1 MSGRSDYGGM
11 MERKFLEGE
20 IRVEVAE
27 EKGCRRVISVEI
39 TPERFKGE
47 RSRVLKEMVKEVAL
61 PGFRKGKVPVDIV
74 EKRFADEIRSE
85 AIRSI
90 LPLAYE
96 HVIVENSLEPVGDP
110 EFRDVKAL
118 GDDPLSFTVCVEVFP
133 RFEIGEYRGIKV
145 EAEEPVVTDEDVEEV
160 IGNLQERSAD
170 FIKVDRPA
178 AAGAVVTLDFT
189 PIGIDGTVDVKS
201 RVNNYPVQLGSGQI
215 FPAFEEAIQG
225 KGVGESGKVDVDYPA
240 DYKPERLA
248 GKKIGYEFT
257 VNDVREKQVPPL
269 NDEFAAKVDTR
280 FKTLIELREDVR
292 ARLLEEKT
300 KEERRKREEHAMDLI
315 IERNPF
321 DIPRT
326 MQDRFMKELRAEDER
341 RREEAG
347 VEKEQSEEKRKQ
359 IDEFFDR
366 VALRNIK
373 RYFVMER
380 IAEKEGIDVS
390 EADVDKEFQQIA
402 DENGRQIEDVK
413 KLFIK
418 DHERVANLK
427 SRLRER
433 KIFEI
438 ILGAA

>member
-1 MSGRSDYGGM
+1 

-20 IRVEVAE
+20 IRAQVAE

-39 TPERFKGE
+39 IPERFKEE
-47 RSRVLKEMVKEVAL
+47 RSRVLKEMAKEVAL

-74 EKRFADEIRSE
+74 EKRFAGEIRAE
-85 AIRSI
+85 AVRSI
-90 LPLAYE
+90 LPVAYE
-96 HVIVENSLEPVGDP
+96 HIIAENGLEPVGDP
-110 EFRDVKAL
+110 EFRDVKVL
-118 GDDPLSFTVCVEVFP
+118 GDDPLSFNVCVEVFP
-133 RFEIGEYRGIKV
+133 RFEIGEYRGIEV
-145 EAEEPVVTDEDVEEV
+145 EAEEPVITDEEVEEV
-160 IGNLQERSAD
+160 IKNLQERSAD
-170 FIKVDRPA
+170 FLKVDRPA
-178 AAGAVVTLDFT
+178 ATGDVVTLDFT
-189 PIGIDGTVDVKS
+189 PIGSDGTVDVKS
-201 RVNNYPVQLGSGQI
+201 RVNNYPVELGSGQI
-215 FPAFEEAIQG
+215 FPAFEEAIVG
-225 KGVGESGKVDVDYPA
+225 TRVGESGKVDVDYPA

-257 VNDVREKQVPPL
+257 VNDVREKQIPAL

-280 FKTLIELREDVR
+280 FKTLAELREDVR
-292 ARLLEEKT
+292 ARLIEEKA
-300 KEERRKREEHAMDLI
+300 KEERRKREERAIDLL

-326 MQDRFMKELRAEDER
+326 MQDRFKKELR
-341 RREEAG
+341 REAAG
-347 VEKEQSEEKRKQ
+347 VEREQDEEKLKQ

-380 IAEKEGIDVS
+380 IAEKEGVDVLD
-390 EADVDKEFQQIA
+390 ADVDREFQQIA
-402 DENGRQIEDVK
+402 DENGRQVEDVK
-413 KLFIK
+413 KLFMK
-418 DHERVANLK
+418 DQERITSLK

>member
-1 MSGRSDYGGM
+1 M

-20 IRVEVAE
+20 IRVQVAE
-27 EKGCRRVISVEI
+27 DKGCRRVISVEI

-74 EKRFADEIRSE
+74 EKRFGDEIRAE

-96 HVIVENSLEPVGDP
+96 HVIVENGLEPLGDP
-110 EFRDVKAL
+110 EFRDVKAI

-133 RFEIGEYRGIKV
+133 RFEIEEYRTIKV
-145 EAEEPVVTDEDVEEV
+145 QAEEPVVTDEEVDEV
-160 IGNLQERSAD
+160 IKNLQERSAD
-170 FIKVDRPA
+170 FLKVDRPA
-178 AAGAVVTLDFT
+178 ATGDVVTLDFT
-189 PIGIDGTVDVKS
+189 PIGSDGTVDVKS
-201 RVNNYPVQLGSGQI
+201 RVSNYPVELGTGQI
-215 FPAFEEAIQG
+215 FPAFEEAIAG
-225 KGVGESGKVDVDYPA
+225 KRVGESGKVDVDYPA

-248 GKKIGYEFT
+248 GKKIAYEFT
-257 VNDVREKQVPPL
+257 VNDVREKQIPPL
-269 NDEFAAKVDTR
+269 NDEFAAKVDAR
-280 FKTLIELREDVR
+280 FKTLAELREDVR
-292 ARLLEEKT
+292 ARLIDEKV
-300 KEERRKREEHAMDLI
+300 KEERRKREERAIDLI
-315 IERNPF
+315 IERNQF

-326 MQDRFMKELRAEDER
+326 MQDRFKKELAAEDER
-341 RREEAG
+341 RRETAG
-347 VEKEQSEEKRKQ
+347 VEKEENEEKLKQ

-390 EADVDKEFQQIA
+390 EAEVDGEFKQIA

-413 KLFIK
+413 KLFMK
-418 DHERVANLK
+418 DHERIANLK

-433 KIFEI
+433 KIFGT

>member
-1 MSGRSDYGGM
+1 

-20 IRVEVAE
+20 IRVQVAE
-27 EKGCRRVISVEI
+27 DKGCRRVISVEI

-74 EKRFADEIRSE
+74 EKRFGDEIRAE

-96 HVIVENSLEPVGDP
+96 HVIVENGLEPLGDP
-110 EFRDVKAL
+110 EFRDVKAI

-133 RFEIGEYRGIKV
+133 RFEIEEYRTIKV
-145 EAEEPVVTDEDVEEV
+145 QAEEPVVTDEEVDEV
-160 IGNLQERSAD
+160 IKNLQERSAD
-170 FIKVDRPA
+170 FLKVDRPA
-178 AAGAVVTLDFT
+178 ATGDVVTLDFT
-189 PIGIDGTVDVKS
+189 PIGSDGTVDVKS
-201 RVNNYPVQLGSGQI
+201 RVSNYPVELGTGQI
-215 FPAFEEAIQG
+215 FPAFEEAIAG
-225 KGVGESGKVDVDYPA
+225 KRVGESGKVDVDYPA

-248 GKKIGYEFT
+248 GKKIAYEFT
-257 VNDVREKQVPPL
+257 VNDVREKQIPPL
-269 NDEFAAKVDTR
+269 NDEFAAKVDAR
-280 FKTLIELREDVR
+280 FKTLAELREDVR
-292 ARLLEEKT
+292 ARLIDEKV
-300 KEERRKREEHAMDLI
+300 KEERRKREERAIDLI
-315 IERNPF
+315 IERNQF

-326 MQDRFMKELRAEDER
+326 MQDRFKKELAAEDER
-341 RREEAG
+341 RREAAG
-347 VEKEQSEEKRKQ
+347 VGKEESEEKLKQ

-390 EADVDKEFQQIA
+390 EAEVDGEFQQIA
-402 DENGRQIEDVK
+402 DENGRQVEDVK
-413 KLFIK
+413 KLFMK
-418 DHERVANLK
+418 DHERIANLK

>member
-1 MSGRSDYGGM
+1 M
-11 MERKFLEGE
+11 MEKKFLEGE
-20 IRVEVAE
+20 IRIQVAE
-27 EKGCRRVISVEI
+27 DKGCRRVISVEI

-74 EKRFADEIRSE
+74 EKRFGDEIRAE

-96 HVIVENSLEPVGDP
+96 HVIVENGLEPLGDP
-110 EFRDVKAL
+110 EFRDVKVV
-118 GDDPLSFTVCVEVFP
+118 GDDPLSFTVCVEVLP
-133 RFEIGEYRGIKV
+133 RFEIEEYRNIKV
-145 EAEEPVVTDEDVEEV
+145 QAEEPVVTDEEVEEV
-160 IGNLQERSAD
+160 IKNLQERSAD
-170 FIKVDRPA
+170 FLKVDRPA
-178 AAGAVVTLDFT
+178 ATGDVVTLDFT
-189 PIGIDGTVDVKS
+189 PIGSDGTVDVKS
-201 RVNNYPVQLGSGQI
+201 RVSNYPVELGTGQI
-215 FPAFEEAIQG
+215 FPAFEEAIAG
-225 KGVGESGKVDVDYPA
+225 KRVGESGKVDVDYPA

-248 GKKIGYEFT
+248 AKKIGYEYT
-257 VNDVREKQVPPL
+257 VNDVREKQIPPL
-269 NDEFAAKVDTR
+269 NDEFAAKVDAR
-280 FKTLIELREDVR
+280 FKTLAELREDVR
-292 ARLLEEKT
+292 ARLIDEKV
-300 KEERRKREEHAMDLI
+300 KEERRKREERAIDLI
-315 IERNPF
+315 IERNQF

-326 MQDRFMKELRAEDER
+326 MQDRFKKELAAEDER
-341 RREEAG
+341 RREASG
-347 VEKEQSEEKRKQ
+347 VGKEENEEKLKQ

-390 EADVDKEFQQIA
+390 EAEVDGEFQQIA
-402 DENGRQIEDVK
+402 DENGRQVEDVK
-413 KLFIK
+413 KLFMK
-418 DHERVANLK
+418 DHERIANLK

>member
-1 MSGRSDYGGM
+1 
-11 MERKFLEGE
+11 MEKKFLEGE
-20 IRVEVAE
+20 IRVQVAE
-27 EKGCRRVISVEI
+27 DKGCRRVISVEI

-74 EKRFADEIRSE
+74 EKRFGDEIRAE

-96 HVIVENSLEPVGDP
+96 HVIVENGLEPLGDP
-110 EFRDVKAL
+110 EFRDVKVV
-118 GDDPLSFTVCVEVFP
+118 GDDPLSFTVCVEVLP
-133 RFEIGEYRGIKV
+133 RFEIEEYRNIKV
-145 EAEEPVVTDEDVEEV
+145 QAEEPVVTDEEVEEV
-160 IGNLQERSAD
+160 IKNLQERSAD
-170 FIKVDRPA
+170 FLKVDRPA
-178 AAGAVVTLDFT
+178 ATGDVVTLDFT
-189 PIGIDGTVDVKS
+189 PIGSDGTVDVKS
-201 RVNNYPVQLGSGQI
+201 RVSNYPVELGTGQI
-215 FPAFEEAIQG
+215 FPAFEEAIAG
-225 KGVGESGKVDVDYPA
+225 KRVGESGKVDVDYPA

-248 GKKIGYEFT
+248 AKKIGYEYT
-257 VNDVREKQVPPL
+257 VNDVREKQIPPL
-269 NDEFAAKVDTR
+269 NDEFAAKVDAR
-280 FKTLIELREDVR
+280 FKTLAELREDVR
-292 ARLLEEKT
+292 ARLIDEKV
-300 KEERRKREEHAMDLI
+300 KEERRKREERAIDLI
-315 IERNPF
+315 IERNQF

-326 MQDRFMKELRAEDER
+326 MQDRFKKELAAEDER
-341 RREEAG
+341 RREASG
-347 VEKEQSEEKRKQ
+347 VGKEENEEKLKQ

-390 EADVDKEFQQIA
+390 EAEVDGEFKQIA
-402 DENGRQIEDVK
+402 DENGRQVEDVK
-413 KLFIK
+413 KLFMK
-418 DHERVANLK
+418 DHERIANLK

>member
-1 MSGRSDYGGM
+1 M
-11 MERKFLEGE
+11 MEKKFLEGE

-27 EKGCRRVISVEI
+27 EKGCQRVISVEI

-47 RSRVLKEMVKEVAL
+47 RSRVLKEMTREVAL

-74 EKRFADEIRSE
+74 EKRFADEIRAE

-96 HVIVENSLEPVGDP
+96 HVIVEHGLEPVGDP
-110 EFRDVKAL
+110 EFRDVKVV
-118 GDDPLSFTVCVEVFP
+118 GDEPLSFTVCVEVFP
-133 RFEIGEYRGIKV
+133 RFEIEEYRGVKV
-145 EAEEPVVTDEDVEEV
+145 EEEEQVVTDEEVEEV
-160 IGNLQERSAD
+160 IKNLQERSAD
-170 FIKVDRPA
+170 FIKVDRAA
-178 AAGAVVTLDFT
+178 AAGDVVTLDFT
-189 PIGIDGTVDVKS
+189 PIGSDGTVEVKS
-201 RVNNYPVQLGSGQI
+201 RVTNYPVELGTGQI
-215 FPAFEEAIQG
+215 FPSFEEAIQG
-225 KGVGESGKVDVDYPA
+225 KRVGESGKVDVDYPA

-257 VNDVREKQVPPL
+257 VNDIREKQIPPL

-280 FKTLIELREDVR
+280 FKTLAELREDVR
-292 ARLLEEKT
+292 ARLVDEKV
-300 KEERRKREEHAMDLI
+300 KEERRKREERAIDLI

-326 MQDRFMKELRAEDER
+326 MQDRFKKELTAEDER
-341 RREEAG
+341 RREAAG
-347 VEKEQSEEKRKQ
+347 VEKEENEEKRKQ

-380 IAEKEGIDVS
+380 IAEKEGVDVS
-390 EADVDKEFQQIA
+390 EAEVDGEFQKIA
-402 DENGRQIEDVK
+402 EENGRQIEDVK
-413 KLFIK
+413 KLFMK
-418 DHERVANLK
+418 DHERVANLR

>member
-1 MSGRSDYGGM
+1 M
-11 MERKFLEGE
+11 MEKKFLEGE
-20 IRVEVAE
+20 IRVQIGE

-74 EKRFADEIRSE
+74 EKRFEGEIRAE

-90 LPLAYE
+90 LPDAYDHIVSE
-96 HVIVENSLEPVGDP
+96 HGLEPVGDP
-110 EFRDVKAL
+110 EFRDVKAA
-118 GDDPLSFTVCVEVFP
+118 GDEPLAFTVCIEVFP
-133 RFEIGEYRGIKV
+133 RFEIEEYRGITV
-145 EAEEPVVTDEDVEEV
+145 PAEDPVVTDEEVQEV
-160 IGNLQERSAD
+160 IANLRERSAD
-170 FIKVDRPA
+170 FVKVDR
-178 AAGAVVTLDFT
+178 AAGPGDVVTLDFT
-189 PIGIDGTVDVKS
+189 PIGEDGTVDVKS
-201 RVNNYPVQLGSGQI
+201 RVNNYPVELGSGQI
-215 FPAFEEAIQG
+215 FPAFEEAIVG
-225 KGVGESGKVDVDYPA
+225 TRVGESGKVDVDYPA

-257 VNDVREKQVPPL
+257 VNDIREKQIPPL
-269 NDEFAAKVDTR
+269 DDAFAAKVDAK
-280 FKTLIELREDVR
+280 FKTLDELRDDVR
-292 ARLLEEKT
+292 VRLIEEKT
-300 KEERRKREEHAMDLI
+300 KEERRKREERAIDLI
-315 IERNPF
+315 IERNAF

-326 MQDRFMKELRAEDER
+326 MQDRFKKELRAEDER
-341 RREEAG
+341 RREAAG
-347 VEKEQSEEKRKQ
+347 VGREEDEEKLKQ

-380 IAEKEGIDVS
+380 IAEREGVEVSDEDV
-390 EADVDKEFQQIA
+390 ENEFQQIA
-402 DENGRQIEDVK
+402 EENGRQVEDVK
-413 KLFIK
+413 KLFMK
-418 DHERVANLK
+418 DQERVANLK

>member
-1 MSGRSDYGGM
+1 
-11 MERKFLEGE
+11 MEKKFLEGE
-20 IRVEVAE
+20 IRVQVAE
-27 EKGCRRVISVEI
+27 EKGCQRLISVEI

-47 RSRVLKEMVKEVAL
+47 RSRVLKEMVKEIAL

-74 EKRFADEIRSE
+74 EKRFAGEIRAE

-96 HVIVENSLEPVGDP
+96 HVIVENGLEPVGDP
-110 EFRDVKAL
+110 EFRDVKVV

-133 RFEIGEYRGIKV
+133 RFEIEEYRGIKV
-145 EAEEPVVTDEDVEEV
+145 EAEEPIVTDEEVEEV
-160 IGNLQERSAD
+160 INNLQERSAD
-170 FIKVDRPA
+170 FLKVDRPA
-178 AAGAVVTLDFT
+178 AAGDVVTLDFT
-189 PIGIDGTVDVKS
+189 PIGSDGTVDVKS
-201 RVNNYPVQLGSGQI
+201 RVNNYPVELGSGQI
-215 FPAFEEAIQG
+215 FPTFEEAIAG
-225 KGVGESGKVDVDYPA
+225 KRVGESGKVDVDYPV

-248 GKKIGYEFT
+248 GKKIGYEFS

-280 FKTLIELREDVR
+280 FKTLLELREDVR
-292 ARLLEEKT
+292 ARLIEEKT
-300 KEERRKREEHAMDLI
+300 KEERRKREERAIDLI

-321 DIPRT
+321 EIPRT
-326 MQDRFMKELRAEDER
+326 MQDRFKKELSAEDER
-341 RREEAG
+341 RREAAD
-347 VEKEQSEEKRKQ
+347 VEKEENEEKRKQ
-359 IDEFFDR
+359 IDEFFER

-380 IAEKEGIDVS
+380 IAEKEGVDVP

-402 DENGRQIEDVK
+402 DENGRQVEDVK
-413 KLFIK
+413 KLFMK
-418 DHERVANLK
+418 DHERIANLK

>member
-1 MSGRSDYGGM
+1 
-11 MERKFLEGE
+11 
-20 IRVEVAE
+20 
-27 EKGCRRVISVEI
+27 
-39 TPERFKGE
+39 
-47 RSRVLKEMVKEVAL
+47 
-61 PGFRKGKVPVDIV
+61 
-74 EKRFADEIRSE
+74 
-85 AIRSI
+85 
-90 LPLAYE
+90 
-96 HVIVENSLEPVGDP
+96 VGDP

-145 EAEEPVVTDEDVEEV
+145 EAEEPVVTDEEVEEV

-178 AAGAVVTLDFT
+178 AAGDVVTLDFT
-189 PIGIDGTVDVKS
+189 PIGIDGAVDVKS
-201 RVNNYPVQLGSGQI
+201 LVSNYPVQLGSGQI

-225 KGVGESGKVDVDYPA
+225 KGLGESGKVDVDYPA

-257 VNDVREKQVPPL
+257 VNDVREKQVPAL

-300 KEERRKREEHAMDLI
+300 KEERRKREERAMDLI

-321 DIPRT
+321 EIPRT
-326 MQDRFMKELRAEDER
+326 MQDRFKKELRAEDER

-347 VEKEQSEEKRKQ
+347 AEKEESEEKRKQ

-413 KLFIK
+413 KLFMK

-433 KIFEI
+433 KILGI

>member
-1 MSGRSDYGGM
+1 M
-11 MERKFLEGE
+11 MEKKFLEGE
-20 IRVEVAE
+20 IRVQVAE
-27 EKGCRRVISVEI
+27 DKGCRRVISVEI

-74 EKRFADEIRSE
+74 EKRFGDEIRAE

-96 HVIVENSLEPVGDP
+96 HVIVENGLEPLGDP
-110 EFRDVKAL
+110 EFRDVKAV
-118 GDDPLSFTVCVEVFP
+118 GDDPLSFTVCIEVFP
-133 RFEIGEYRGIKV
+133 RFEIEEYRTIKV
-145 EAEEPVVTDEDVEEV
+145 QADDPVVTDEEVEEV
-160 IGNLQERSAD
+160 IKNLQERSAD
-170 FIKVDRPA
+170 FLKVDRPA
-178 AAGAVVTLDFT
+178 ATGDVVTLDFT
-189 PIGIDGTVDVKS
+189 PIGSDGTVDVKS
-201 RVNNYPVQLGSGQI
+201 RVNNYPVELGTGQI
-215 FPAFEEAIQG
+215 FPAFEEAVAG
-225 KGVGESGKVDVDYPA
+225 KRVGESGKVDVDYPA

-248 GKKIGYEFT
+248 GKKIGYEFS
-257 VNDVREKQVPPL
+257 VNDVREKQIPPL
-269 NDEFAAKVDTR
+269 NDEFAAKVDAR
-280 FKTLIELREDVR
+280 FKTLAELREDVR
-292 ARLLEEKT
+292 ARLFDEKM
-300 KEERRKREEHAMDLI
+300 KEERRKREERAIDLI
-315 IERNPF
+315 IERNQF

-326 MQDRFMKELRAEDER
+326 MQDRFKKELAAEDER
-341 RREEAG
+341 RREAAG
-347 VEKEQSEEKRKQ
+347 VEKEENEEKLKQ

-390 EADVDKEFQQIA
+390 EAEVDGEFQKIA
-402 DENGRQIEDVK
+402 DENGRQVEDVK
-413 KLFIK
+413 KLFMK
-418 DHERVANLK
+418 DHERIANLK